1 MNVIAHPELAPL
13 FGENALAEVD
23 VVATLEDGL
32 AVAGRIDRFVETAE
46 DVRIADFKT
55 GRPYEKPAP
64 EHLRQ
69 LALYRA
75 AVAPM
80 YPGKKLRCF
89 LIFTR
94 TAAIVEADDANLDAA
109 LALARKSYLSF
120 SA

>member
-1 MNVIAHPELAPL
+1 LEPL
-13 FGENALAEVD
+13 FGANALAEVD

-32 AVAGRIDRFVETAE
+32 PVAGRIDRFVETLE
-46 DVRIADFKT
+46 DVRIVDFKT
-55 GRPYEKPAP
+55 GRPYEKPTP

-80 YPGKKLRCF
+80 YAGKKIRCY

-94 TAAIVEADDANLDAA
+94 TAAIIEANDADLDAA
-109 LALARKSYLSF
+109 LSLARARYRSSG
-120 SA
+120 A